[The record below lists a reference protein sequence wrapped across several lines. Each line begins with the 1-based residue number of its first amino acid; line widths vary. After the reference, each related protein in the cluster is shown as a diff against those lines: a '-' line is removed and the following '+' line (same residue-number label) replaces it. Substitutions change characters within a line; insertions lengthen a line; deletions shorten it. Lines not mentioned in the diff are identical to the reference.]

1 MMLLEV
7 KDLRSSFFTQSG
19 EVQAVRGVTFE
30 LKEGDALGIVGES
43 GSGKSVSNMNILQ
56 LNADNSRVKD
66 GEILFEGS
74 DLLKLTRKELRRIR
88 GKDIAMIFQDPMSSL
103 NPLMTIGKQ
112 VGEVIRIHEKG
123 VSAKEVRER
132 VIELLNLVRIPEAE
146 KRYDSYPHEFSGGM
160 RQRVMIAM
168 ALALNP
174 KILIADE
181 PTTALDV
188 TVQDQILR
196 LLADLQ
202 KKRRM
207 SIIFVTHDLAVVAQ
221 LCNRVLVMYAGM
233 VMEEAGIEELFDC
246 PAHPYTIGLFRSMP
260 NPEQNKDERLQS
272 IGGSPPDM
280 LQPPKGCPFAPRCPH
295 VRQICLEE
303 VPPFVEVSKGHRSL
317 CWLQTAEGL
326 LQEDNPFAK
335 EAAHE

>member
-1 MMLLEV
+1 
-7 KDLRSSFFTQSG
+7 
-19 EVQAVRGVTFE
+19 
-30 LKEGDALGIVGES
+30 
-43 GSGKSVSNMNILQ
+43 
-56 LNADNSRVKD
+56 
-66 GEILFEGS
+66 
-74 DLLKLTRKELRRIR
+74 
-88 GKDIAMIFQDPMSSL
+88 
-103 NPLMTIGKQ
+103 
-112 VGEVIRIHEKG
+112 
-123 VSAKEVRER
+123 
-132 VIELLNLVRIPEAE
+132 
-146 KRYDSYPHEFSGGM
+146 
-160 RQRVMIAM
+160 
-168 ALALNP
+168 LALNP

-303 VPPFVEVSKGHRSL
+303 VPPFVEVSEGHRSL

-326 LQEDNPFAK
+326 IQEDNPFAK

>member
-1 MMLLEV
+1 MLLEV

-43 GSGKSVSNMNILQ
+43 GSGKSVSNLNILQ
-56 LNADNSRVKD
+56 LNADNSKVKD

-74 DLLKLTRKELRRIR
+74 DLLKLTRKEIRRIR

-132 VIELLNLVRIPEAE
+132 VIELLNLVRIPEVE

-303 VPPFVEVSKGHRSL
+303 VPPFVEVSEGHRSL

-326 LQEDNPFAK
+326 IQEDNPFAK